1 VRELKRRGQPVQMVT
16 DWNDNM
22 GHASAI
28 RIDHESGFFEAGAD
42 PRGDGAALGY

>member
-1 VRELKRRGQPVQMVT
+1 MVT

-28 RIDHESGFFEAGAD
+28 RIDHGSGFFEAGSD
-42 PRGDGAALGY
+42 PRGDGGSRLLILL

>member
-1 VRELKRRGQPVQMVT
+1 MVT

-28 RIDHESGFFEAGAD
+28 RVNREQGFLEGGAD
-42 PRGDGAALGY
+42 PRGDGAAVGY